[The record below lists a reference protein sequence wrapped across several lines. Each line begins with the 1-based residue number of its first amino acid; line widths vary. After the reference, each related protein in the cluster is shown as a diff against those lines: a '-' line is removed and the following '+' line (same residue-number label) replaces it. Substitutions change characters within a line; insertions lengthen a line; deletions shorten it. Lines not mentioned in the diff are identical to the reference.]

1 MTEQAK
7 GSSSGSKHVIGSYP
21 VIAAAGVAHV
31 AFAIAATVI
40 VGASPT
46 TESDTVF
53 VRHYSDLGTRHAI
66 GLSFLLV
73 VLAAAAFIAFLAGLR
88 VVLARAEGEPH
99 GLAVL
104 AYTGG
109 IVYVTLLAAADG
121 VFTAATTALGTVTTT
136 PHAHVDAQLVRTAG
150 DIHWTLASLA
160 GGGGAIMIVSSS
172 LVAGRAGILGRF
184 PSRVGVVMGVA
195 TLAFAMQEGATDRV
209 GGGAPV
215 LVTFSGVIVFV
226 WMLVA
231 SWLIARLGRHDKPA
245 RPPD

>member
-1 MTEQAK
+1 M
-7 GSSSGSKHVIGSYP
+7 
-21 VIAAAGVAHV
+21 
-31 AFAIAATVI
+31 
-40 VGASPT
+40 
-46 TESDTVF
+46 
-53 VRHYSDLGTRHAI
+53 
-66 GLSFLLV
+66 
-73 VLAAAAFIAFLAGLR
+73 VLAAAAFIVFLAGLR
-88 VVLARAEGEPH
+88 VVLASAEGEPH

-136 PHAHVDAQLVRTAG
+136 PHAHLDAQLVRTAG

-172 LVAGRAGILGRF
+172 LVAGRAGIVGRL

-215 LVTFSGVIVFV
+215 LVTFTGVIIFL
-226 WMLVA
+226 WMLLT
-231 SWLIARLGRHDKPA
+231 SWLIVRLGRRDRPA
-245 RPPD
+245 PPP

>member
-1 MTEQAK
+1 MTQPRRQRSAGTK
-7 GSSSGSKHVIGSYP
+7 GATLPI
-21 VIAAAGVAHV
+21 IAAAGVAHV
-31 AFAIAATVI
+31 ALAVTATVI

-46 TESDTVF
+46 TESDVVF
-53 VRHYSDLGTRHAI
+53 VRHYSDPGTRHAI
-66 GLSFLLV
+66 AVSFLLV
-73 VLAAAAFIAFLAGLR
+73 VVAAAAFIVFLAGLR
-88 VVLARAEGEPH
+88 VVLASAEDEPH

-160 GGGGAIMIVSSS
+160 GCGGAIMIVSSS
-172 LVAGRAGILGRF
+172 LVAGRAGIVGRW

-215 LVTFSGVIVFV
+215 VVTFSGVIIFL

-231 SWLIARLGRHDKPA
+231 SWLIARLGRHDSPA
-245 RPPD
+245 PPP